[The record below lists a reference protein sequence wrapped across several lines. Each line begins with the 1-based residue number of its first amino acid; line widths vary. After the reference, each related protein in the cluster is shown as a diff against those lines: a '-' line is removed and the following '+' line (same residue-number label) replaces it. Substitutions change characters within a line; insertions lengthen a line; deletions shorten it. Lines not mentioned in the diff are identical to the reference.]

1 MLLSDN
7 INRLMD
13 AEDISNNQLGKEL
26 GLSTETIRN
35 WRLGIKVPTVDKL
48 LKLSEYFN
56 VSLDALMGKT
66 IDTEQFIDL
75 PVVGAVSAGIFTI
88 ENEED
93 WKDRFQSVSL
103 RALHGRS
110 PKECVLLEV
119 VGDSMEPLVHVGEL
133 VVVHRQNTAVNGN
146 IVVIWDEAE
155 GGYTLKTFY
164 QDRDKVELIPANA
177 QYKRYI
183 YRRPEWS
190 QLSIYGVCLSAE
202 RSLV

>member
-13 AEDISNNQLGKEL
+13 AEGISNNQLGKEL

-56 VSLDALMGKT
+56 VSLDALMGKN

-177 QYKRYI
+177 QYKKYT
-183 YRRPEWS
+183 YKRPEWS

>member
-13 AEDISNNQLGKEL
+13 AEGISNNQLGKEL

-48 LKLSEYFN
+48 LKLSEHFN
-56 VSLDALMGKT
+56 VSLDALMGKP

-75 PVVGAVSAGIFTI
+75 PVVGAVSAGVFTI
-88 ENEED
+88 ESEED

-177 QYKRYI
+177 QYKKYTYKRL
-183 YRRPEWS
+183 EWS